1 MPDIRFVDIDSLD
14 SETAALYEN
23 PILEFINTLHK
34 ELHELDILLATRF
47 GHPASIC
54 KLTQYDALSD
64 VYTPPNTSATL
75 LFVDGEP
82 KAFVMHTREIPTYV
96 SFWNLF
102 VGRQSRNKRIG
113 SMLITHCISKFRE
126 LGCVEASLNV
136 HSNNYGALALYE
148 SFGFTPKMLTMSVA
162 L

>member
-1 MPDIRFVDIDSLD
+1 MPDIRFVDIDSMN
-14 SETAALYEN
+14 SETALFYEK
-23 PILEFINTLHK
+23 PILEFINSLNK
-34 ELHELDILLATRF
+34 ELYELDVLLATRF

-54 KLTQYDALSD
+54 TLSQYAALSD
-64 VYTPPNTSATL
+64 IYTPPNTTATL
-75 LFVDGEP
+75 LLVDGEP
-82 KAFVMHTREIPTYV
+82 VAFVMHTREIPTYV

-102 VGRQSRNKRIG
+102 VVRQSRNKRIG

-136 HSNNYGALALYE
+136 HSNNYSALALYE
-148 SFGFTPKMLTMSVA
+148 SFGFSAKMMTMSVA